1 VGFDESG
8 PSISAEHKATI
19 LRFQTDRMREEP
31 QMKRLYAVLCL
42 AIGLGVLG
50 LADALTPAALA
61 QSGPIKIGVLGPFK
75 LTPGR
80 DIQEASTL
88 AVEEINAA
96 GGVLGR
102 KLELIFAETEQNP
115 EKGKTAVERLLF
127 VDKVDVII
135 GEHRSEV
142 SIAVQ
147 PIIMENKKI
156 FLATG
161 TASPLLSDNVLKDY
175 DKYKYYFR
183 TFLNSNQMAEQ
194 MGKQLGDM
202 MATHKKDKVAVIAET
217 AVWVE
222 PIVDSLKSSL
232 GSKLVALERVSTNA
246 KDLSV
251 ELSRVQSTNAE
262 IVLTILAAD
271 AGLPFA
277 RQWADRQIP
286 ALVTGYTVMAQSDRF
301 WEQTE
306 GRAQAFMTWKHGV
319 RAPISEKT
327 IPYWDRYTKK
337 YGHVPGAYTNFAT
350 YDGVYILVDAIKR
363 AGGLDSDKLVKALEE
378 TDYVGVSGRIKFAKR
393 HDPEVGPEFVPFTYI
408 QWNKGEMVTVWP
420 PAMKTGEFVAPS
432 WLK

>member
-1 VGFDESG
+1 
-8 PSISAEHKATI
+8 
-19 LRFQTDRMREEP
+19 M
-31 QMKRLYAVLCL
+31 
-42 AIGLGVLG
+42 
-50 LADALTPAALA
+50 A

-102 KLELIFAETEQNP
+102 KLQLVFAETEQNP

-127 VDKVDVII
+127 VDKVDAII

-156 FLATG
+156 FLSTG

-175 DKYKYYFR
+175 SKFKYYFR
-183 TFLNSNQMAEQ
+183 TFLNSNQMAEH
-194 MGKQLGDM
+194 MIKQLADM
-202 MATHKKDKVAVIAET
+202 MAAYKKDKVAVVAET

-222 PIVDSLKSSL
+222 PIVDSLKSTL
-232 GSKLVALERVSTNA
+232 GAKLVALERVSTNA

-251 ELSRVQSTNAE
+251 ELSRIQSSNAQ
-262 IVLTILAAD
+262 IVFAILAAD

-306 GRAQAFMTWKHGV
+306 GRAQGFMTWKHGV
-319 RAPISEKT
+319 RAPISPKT
-327 IPYWDRYTKK
+327 IPYWDAYAKK

-350 YDGVYILVDAIKR
+350 YDGVFILADAIKR
-363 AGGLDSDKLVKALEE
+363 AGTLDSEALVKALEA
-378 TDYVGVSGRIKFAKR
+378 TDYAGVSGRIKFSKR
-393 HDPEVGPEFVPFTYI
+393 HDPEAGPEFLPFTYI

-420 PAMKTGEFVAPS
+420 PAMKSGEFVNPG
-432 WLK
+432 WIK

>member
-1 VGFDESG
+1 
-8 PSISAEHKATI
+8 
-19 LRFQTDRMREEP
+19 
-31 QMKRLYAVLCL
+31 MKRLCGVLCL
-42 AIGLGVLG
+42 AIGISLLG
-50 LADALTPAALA
+50 LADPLAPVALA

-102 KLELIFAETEQNP
+102 KLQLVFAETEQNP

-127 VDKVDVII
+127 VDKVDAII

-142 SIAVQ
+142 AIAVQ

-156 FLATG
+156 FLSTG

-175 DKYKYYFR
+175 NKFKYYFR
-183 TFLNSNQMAEQ
+183 TFLNSNQMAEH
-194 MGKQLGDM
+194 MIKQLADM
-202 MATHKKDKVAVIAET
+202 MAAYKKDKVAVVAET

-222 PIVDSLKSSL
+222 PIVASLKSTL
-232 GSKLVALERVSTNA
+232 GPRLVALERVSTNA

-251 ELSRVQSTNAE
+251 ELSRVQSANAQ
-262 IVLTILAAD
+262 IVFAILAAD

-306 GRAQAFMTWKHGV
+306 GRAQGFMTWKHGV
-319 RAPISEKT
+319 RAPISPKT
-327 IPYWDRYTKK
+327 IPYWDSYAKK

-350 YDGVYILVDAIKR
+350 YDGVYILADAIKR
-363 AGGLDSDKLVKALEE
+363 VGTLDSEALVKALEA
-378 TDYVGVSGRIKFAKR
+378 TDYVGVSGRIKFSNR
-393 HDPEVGPEFVPFTYI
+393 HDPEAGAEFLPFTYV
-408 QWNKGEMVTVWP
+408 QWNKGDIVTVWP
-420 PAMKTGEFVAPS
+420 PAMKTGDFAFPS
-432 WLK
+432 WIK